1 MIRFTKTIVC
11 IIISF
16 LFAGSMHAQ
25 PAADAYRTE
34 VFNTSDSPRVE
45 ISTQGGFI
53 EVIGTNE
60 DEVVVEMFVRRG
72 SRYLH
77 ADEEDLADFDIGIA
91 HAGDRVIVSSKSR
104 SNQSRISFW
113 RRGRSL
119 SVSFRVH
126 VPYRAAVDGH
136 TSGGKV
142 SAEYIRNNLS
152 LRTSGGSVRVVDVQG
167 DRVDLQTSGG
177 SIELGR
183 VAGNI
188 DAKTSGGAIRGEVLT
203 GKVNLRTSG
212 GSIRLSDVSAQLT
225 ARTSGG
231 GITADITRFEEDVNL
246 KTSGGSIKVRLASA
260 SHFDIDLRGNRVH
273 AELNNF
279 SGNAERN
286 RVKGSMGRGGPV
298 LTASTSGGSVT
309 LDY

>member
-1 MIRFTKTIVC
+1 MNKFTEKIVC
-11 IIISF
+11 MIIPL
-16 LFAGSMHAQ
+16 LFAGSLYAQ
-25 PAADAYRTE
+25 SAADAYRTE
-34 VFNTSDSPRVE
+34 IFNTSDSPRVE

-60 DEVVVEMFVRRG
+60 NEVIVEMFVRRG

-77 ADEEDLADFDIGIA
+77 ADEEDLTEFDIEIA
-91 HAGDRVIVSSKSR
+91 HTGNRVIVSSESR
-104 SNQSRISFW
+104 SNASGGSFW

-119 SVSFRVH
+119 SVSFRVS
-126 VPYRAAVDGH
+126 VPFGSAVDGH
-136 TSGGKV
+136 TSGGGV

-152 LRTSGGSVRVVDVQG
+152 LRTSGGRIRVVDVQG
-167 DRVDLQTSGG
+167 DRVALQTSGG

-188 DAKTSGGAIRGEVLT
+188 EAKTSGGAIRGEVIT
-203 GKVNLRTSG
+203 GMVNLRTSG
-212 GSIRLSDVSAQLT
+212 GSIQLSDVSAQVT

-279 SGNAERN
+279 SGKAERN
-286 RVKGSMGRGGPV
+286 HVKGSMGRGGPV

>member
-1 MIRFTKTIVC
+1 MNKLTQKIVC
-11 IIISF
+11 MILPL
-16 LFAGSMHAQ
+16 LFAGSLHAQ
-25 PAADAYRTE
+25 SAADAYRTE

-53 EVIGTNE
+53 EVIGTND
-60 DEVVVEMFVRRG
+60 DEVIVEMFVRRG

-77 ADEEDLADFDIGIA
+77 ADEEDLADFDIEIA
-91 HAGDRVIVSSKSR
+91 HAGNRVVAISESG
-104 SNQSRISFW
+104 NSFW

-119 SVSFRVH
+119 SVSFRVS
-126 VPYRAAVDGH
+126 VPYSAAVDGR
-136 TSGGKV
+136 TSGGSI
-142 SAEYIRNNLS
+142 SAEYIRNDLN
-152 LRTSGGSVRVVDVQG
+152 LRTSGGSVRAVDVQG
-167 DRVDLQTSGG
+167 DNITLQTSGG

-188 DAKTSGGAIRGEVLT
+188 EAKTSGGAIRGEVLT
-203 GKVNLRTSG
+203 GTANLRTSG
-212 GSIRLSDVSAQLT
+212 GSIQLSDVSAQLT

-246 KTSGGSIKVRLASA
+246 RTSGGSIKVTLASA

-273 AELNNF
+273 AELKNF
-279 SGNAERN
+279 SGEAERN
-286 RVKGSMGRGGPV
+286 HIKGSMGRGGPV
-298 LTASTSGGSVT
+298 LTATTSGGAVT